1 MRQYLLFAALA
12 VLLVPPLLWGKGDD
26 PKGKGEDKDVGKTF
40 SIPYRLVD
48 TSHIMVR
55 VKINGKG
62 PFNFIVDTGAP
73 LVYVSTD
80 VAKKI
85 GITPEKKGQT
95 KVDRFEIEGG
105 PVFTDWKCMIDTPF
119 QIEGMNALG
128 AAGVE
133 LHGIMGYTML
143 SHFKM
148 EIDLTR
154 DKMSWTKLDYSPP
167 APQSLGVAGG
177 GLDTMGK
184 FMQTLAKTFGLKR
197 ETAADVR
204 GYLGVE
210 LQEKDKS
217 VVVLAVLPKSP
228 AAEAGVQKG
237 DRLLRVQNEEVA
249 SVGAVQKL
257 LATVRAGQDV
267 FLLVRR
273 GDGTKQIKLK
283 AGEGL

>member
-1 MRQYLLFAALA
+1 MRQHWLFAPALA
-12 VLLVPPLLWGKGDD
+12 VLLLPALLWADGDD
-26 PKGKGEDKDVGKTF
+26 VKGKDKDVGKTF

-95 KVDRFEIEGG
+95 KVDRFELEGG
-105 PVFTDWKCMIDTPF
+105 PVFTDFKCMIDTPF
-119 QIEGMNALG
+119 QIDGMNALG
-128 AAGVE
+128 AAGIE

-148 EIDLTR
+148 EIDLTKDR
-154 DKMSWTKLDYSPP
+154 MNWTKLDYAPP
-167 APQSLGVAGG
+167 APQSLGVDGG

-184 FMQTLAKTFGLKR
+184 FMKNLAKTFGLKR
-197 ETAADVR
+197 DITADVR

-217 VVVLAVLPKSP
+217 VFVQSVLAKSP
-228 AAEAGVQKG
+228 AADAGIETG
-237 DRLLRVQNEEVA
+237 DRLLRVQDQEVA
-249 SVGAVQKL
+249 SVAAVQKL
-257 LATVRAGQDV
+257 LANVRAGQGV
-267 FLLVRR
+267 VLQIRR
-273 GDGTKQIKLK
+273 GDENKQVKLK